1 MNISID
7 ALKGVY
13 RELDMAR
20 ILLILGEYD
29 DAIAKLDILL
39 RQPSFISIE
48 LLKADPFWDPLR
60 KSESF
65 NVLIEDPRSQI

>member
-29 DAIAKLDILL
+29 SAIEGHLVLD
-39 RQPSFISIE
+39 RTYS
-48 LLKADPFWDPLR
+48 
-60 KSESF
+60 
-65 NVLIEDPRSQI
+65 NYEDIGS

>member
-1 MNISID
+1 MCSGDYIEANNRALSLMNISID

-29 DAIAKLDILL
+29 DAIEGHLVLD
-39 RQPSFISIE
+39 RTYS
-48 LLKADPFWDPLR
+48 
-60 KSESF
+60 
-65 NVLIEDPRSQI
+65 NYEDIGQ